1 MTIIT
6 QIIIMI
12 LFGFDDILTRLFD
25 SQSSIRRLIC
35 FSSIVKLRSDPLLEP
50 TCTNYNQSDVQ
61 PTAPRPPHY
70 KSDVHTTAPCRPLT
84 YTCNDNNINIINSL
98 TFLGQ
103 EVCLENKTI
112 ILKAPNNQ
120 NFLSVM
126 KVTYFCFYDNT
137 NLYSMRPYSSI
148 IYHSIALILSTN
160 NTSIL
165 QLTFFVKLINDHRHR
180 LYHFRT
186 WLNEN

>member
-1 MTIIT
+1 M
-6 QIIIMI
+6 
-12 LFGFDDILTRLFD
+12 
-25 SQSSIRRLIC
+25 
-35 FSSIVKLRSDPLLEP
+35 
-50 TCTNYNQSDVQ
+50 Q

-120 NFLSVM
+120 NFLSLM

-148 IYHSIALILSTN
+148 IYHSVALILSNN

-165 QLTFFVKLINDHRHR
+165 QITFFVKLINDHRHR

-186 WLNEN
+186 WLNENWHINRVLFFSGTYSWSMKRLEQSIKETTVKLHVQQRTLSHLGDMKNHNEE